1 MNRSAEVIVVGG
13 GVIGSAV
20 AFELARRSVDVL
32 LVDKTLPGR
41 ATSASAG
48 GLWPVGEAVGMGC
61 GIIHHQSHSP
71 SEGLNDALLLPT
83 PFRDFLTQS
92 NSYFP
97 ELAQE
102 LNEFGG
108 MDIEYEPGAGLM
120 FLFFTEEE
128 KQFGHLIVDRM
139 PPEVRP
145 QILSPTEAREVE
157 PCLTNDLLGAARL
170 AEEHQVNPMWLA
182 EGYKRAAINL
192 GARFRHETRVAKLC
206 RSGERIVGI
215 EFEDEQLFSDM
226 VVNAAGAWAGTLA
239 STADLRLPIFPVR
252 GQIVLTQSVP
262 HILNACLSNSGCY
275 ILQKKHGE
283 VLIGSTTENAGFDV
297 SVTPESITHLVSAAV
312 RTLPCLREVGIKRV
326 WSGLRPGTQD
336 ELPIL
341 GPMEGVAGY
350 MNATGGFRTG
360 VVASPLTGRVIAQQ
374 ITGESLDFPLECFLA
389 ERFAPVQK
397 TVRI

>member
-1 MNRSAEVIVVGG
+1 MNQSAEVIVVGG

-32 LVDKTLPGR
+32 LIDKTLPGR

-61 GIIHHQSHSP
+61 GIIHHQAHSP
-71 SEGLNDALLLPT
+71 SEDLNDALLLPT
-83 PFRDFLTQS
+83 SFREFLTQS
-92 NSYFP
+92 NGLFP
-97 ELAQE
+97 ELALE

-120 FLFFTEEE
+120 FLYFTEEE
-128 KQFGHLIVDRM
+128 KQFGQLIADRM
-139 PPEVRP
+139 PPESRP
-145 QILSPTEAREVE
+145 QILSSTEARELE
-157 PCLTNDLLGAARL
+157 PQLTDDLLGAARL
-170 AEEHQVNPMWLA
+170 SEEHQVNPMWLA

-192 GARFRHETRVAKLC
+192 GARFRHETQVAKLC
-206 RSGERIVGI
+206 RAGEKIVGI
-215 EFEDEQLFSDM
+215 EVGDETLSCDM

-239 STADLRLPIFPVR
+239 TTANLRLPIFPVR
-252 GQIVLTQSVP
+252 GQIVLTQSLP
-262 HILNACLSNSGCY
+262 HVLNACLSNSGCY

-283 VLIGSTTENAGFDV
+283 VLIGSTTESAGFDV
-297 SVTPESITHLVSAAV
+297 SVTPESITHLVQAAV

-341 GPMEGVAGY
+341 GPMEGVTGY

-374 ITGESLDFPLECFLA
+374 ITGEPLDFPIQSFLA
-389 ERFAPVQK
+389 ARFRRREK
-397 TVRI
+397 TIKI